1 MQLSKQ
7 AINEYRQIHKE
18 VFGKAITEADANEVG
33 LRLLNVFKII
43 YKPIPTNEMRKDE
56 RIYSNTK

>member
-18 VFGKAITEADANEVG
+18 VFGKTMTEADANEAG
-33 LRLLNVFKII
+33 LRLLNVFKIV
-43 YKPIPTNEMRKDE
+43 YKPMSTNEMRKDE
-56 RIYSNTK
+56 RFYQNKE